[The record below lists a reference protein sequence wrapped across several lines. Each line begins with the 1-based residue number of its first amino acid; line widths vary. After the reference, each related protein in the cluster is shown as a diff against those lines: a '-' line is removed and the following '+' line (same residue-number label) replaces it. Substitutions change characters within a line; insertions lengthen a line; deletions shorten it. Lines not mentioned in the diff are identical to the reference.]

1 MNVNNMNKADLV
13 KLALK
18 KQAGKTT
25 SANQPSYMTKN
36 GSVFNAP
43 NAKQTAQTKESKPTT
58 LSEGIE
64 KLNNT
69 KNSQEAKSY
78 DNIDNIKTAEQG
90 RKAIADLKEDMQ
102 DMSPLQRALQ
112 RVPLQLKLNK
122 LEEKQKGL
130 ANKEFEDSQR
140 NLKSIAQGHGAIK
153 KDGTSAAGNEKQ
165 NINGKDVSAS
175 EGRAMAK
182 DAEKENAKLEHQ
194 TAQTKKDA
202 RTVRNFSKSSQKT
215 GKDIKKDEAKLNKE
229 IASESA
235 KIKQNQAAISKE
247 SQTME
252 QTSTE
257 IAALQSEL
265 QSLTADRTGIGEKS
279 AFSLKLAGEQND
291 QNCGKVNANSGN
303 SDRIAELQNQIG
315 VKADSMS
322 ASSQKL
328 TKLQTSTNKSITV
341 MHNKVTLK
349 SQYYLKTQKTIQA
362 QQKEESGIMKV
373 AQKIDD
379 ISQAVTTTGSVLQKV
394 GTGMIAAGAAMS
406 WLGGAGAALISA
418 GKVVKQVGSVT
429 EMVGQYGQTA
439 ANITKAAC
447 NIAEGNF
454 AAALQSVGTAMQTG
468 AAAIKSTNGLKDNM
482 KAISQE
488 AENAQTKLAAGVT
501 ARETA
506 KQLKESGGLDSVGLT
521 QKDARKQ
528 IQGQLLEKAQNGQAT
543 VINGR
548 MQLTQAAPK
557 MGADGKFIMD
567 NNSIQLTPGNLNVA
581 EQGGK
586 TSFGKKIGNT
596 FKKGVKNT
604 GNAISKMASDP
615 DKLMKVGKNLTAM
628 GAKMAGGTQQAQ
640 AGNGKGK
647 ANAKNYQYPQYA
659 INYDRLARG
668 NKMLNKYQGRYAA

>member
-1 MNVNNMNKADLV
+1 MNKADLV

-43 NAKQTAQTKESKPTT
+43 GVKNTAQTKTT
-58 LSEGIE
+58 STADGIST
-64 KLNNT
+64 LNKTQNP
-69 KNSQEAKSY
+69 EKSY
-78 DNIDNIKTAEQG
+78 SNIDNIKTADQG
-90 RKAIADLKEDMQ
+90 RKAIADLKQDIETANPMQ
-102 DMSPLQRALQ
+102 KMVLNA
-112 RVPLQLKLNK
+112 KLNQ
-122 LEEKQKGL
+122 LREKQKGL

-291 QNCGKVNANSGN
+291 QNGGKVNANSGN

-521 QKDARKQ
+521 QKEARKQ
-528 IQGQLLEKAQNGQAT
+528 IQGQLMEKAQNGQA
-543 VINGR
+543 VVSNGR
-548 MQLTQAAPK
+548 LQVASK
-557 MGADGKFIMD
+557 MGADGKFT
-567 NNSIQLTPGNLNVA
+567 NGSIQLTPGNLNVA

-640 AGNGKGK
+640 AENGKGK

>member
-43 NAKQTAQTKESKPTT
+43 GVKNTAQTKTT
-58 LSEGIE
+58 STADGIST
-64 KLNNT
+64 LNKTQNP
-69 KNSQEAKSY
+69 EKSY
-78 DNIDNIKTAEQG
+78 SNIDNIKTADQG
-90 RKAIADLKEDMQ
+90 RKAIADLKQDIETANPMQ
-102 DMSPLQRALQ
+102 KMVLNA
-112 RVPLQLKLNK
+112 KLNQ
-122 LEEKQKGL
+122 LREKQKGL

-235 KIKQNQAAISKE
+235 KIRQNQAAISKE

-291 QNCGKVNANSGN
+291 QNGGKVNANSGN

-521 QKDARKQ
+521 QKEARKQ
-528 IQGQLLEKAQNGQAT
+528 IQGQLMEKAQNGQA
-543 VINGR
+543 VVSNGR
-548 MQLTQAAPK
+548 LQVASK
-557 MGADGKFIMD
+557 MGADGKFT
-567 NNSIQLTPGNLNVA
+567 NGSIQLTPGNLNVA

>member
-1 MNVNNMNKADLV
+1 MNKADLV

-43 NAKQTAQTKESKPTT
+43 GVKNTAQTKTT
-58 LSEGIE
+58 STADGIST
-64 KLNNT
+64 LNKTQNP
-69 KNSQEAKSY
+69 EKSY
-78 DNIDNIKTAEQG
+78 SNIDNIKTADQG
-90 RKAIADLKEDMQ
+90 RKAIADLKQDIETANPMQ
-102 DMSPLQRALQ
+102 KMVLNA
-112 RVPLQLKLNK
+112 KLNQ
-122 LEEKQKGL
+122 LREKQKGL

-202 RTVRNFSKSSQKT
+202 RTVRNFSKSSQKS

-235 KIKQNQAAISKE
+235 KIRQNQAAISKE

-291 QNCGKVNANSGN
+291 QNGGKVNANSGN

-468 AAAIKSTNGLKDNM
+468 AAAIKSTNGLKENM

-521 QKDARKQ
+521 QKEARKQ
-528 IQGQLLEKAQNGQAT
+528 IQGQLMEKAQNGQA
-543 VINGR
+543 VVSNGR
-548 MQLTQAAPK
+548 LQVASK
-557 MGADGKFIMD
+557 MGADGKFT
-567 NNSIQLTPGNLNVA
+567 NGSIQLTPGNLNVA

-586 TSFGKKIGNT
+586 TSFGKKIGNA
-596 FKKGVKNT
+596 FKKGVKSA
-604 GNAISKMASDP
+604 GSAISKMASDP

>member
-43 NAKQTAQTKESKPTT
+43 GVKNTAQTKTT
-58 LSEGIE
+58 STADGIST
-64 KLNNT
+64 LNKTQNP
-69 KNSQEAKSY
+69 EKSY
-78 DNIDNIKTAEQG
+78 SNIDNIKTADQG
-90 RKAIADLKEDMQ
+90 RKAIADLKQDIETANPMQ
-102 DMSPLQRALQ
+102 KMVLNA
-112 RVPLQLKLNK
+112 KLNQ
-122 LEEKQKGL
+122 LREKQKGL

-202 RTVRNFSKSSQKT
+202 RTVRNFSKSSQKS

-235 KIKQNQAAISKE
+235 KIRQNQAAISKE

-291 QNCGKVNANSGN
+291 QNGGKVNANSGN

-468 AAAIKSTNGLKDNM
+468 AAAIKSTNGLKENM

-521 QKDARKQ
+521 QKEARKQ
-528 IQGQLLEKAQNGQAT
+528 IQGQLMEKAQNGQA
-543 VINGR
+543 VVSNGR
-548 MQLTQAAPK
+548 LQVASK
-557 MGADGKFIMD
+557 MGADGKFT
-567 NNSIQLTPGNLNVA
+567 NGSIQLTPGNLNVA

-586 TSFGKKIGNT
+586 TSFGKKIGNA
-596 FKKGVKNT
+596 FKKGVKSA
-604 GNAISKMASDP
+604 GSAISKMASDP